1 MLLLL
6 LFPSRFHSFFTFTKF
21 STLKSTCAITIS
33 DSLYFML
40 PRIKVGFLVLILKS
54 KYPGFGKFVIE
65 YIPTSLF
72 ISAIQYHLACSE
84 SSN

>member
-1 MLLLL
+1 
-6 LFPSRFHSFFTFTKF
+6 
-21 STLKSTCAITIS
+21 
-33 DSLYFML
+33 ML

-54 KYPGFGKFVIE
+54 KHPGFGKFVNE

-72 ISAIQYHLACSE
+72 ISAIQYHFACSE